1 MIGGMARGES
11 KINPKEA
18 QKVNVTVR
26 IGKADVERFDEIV
39 AALQEGGLADLQ
51 LHKRFGIVNGS
62 VSLVRIE
69 SLALIRGV
77 ASLRVDQDYKA
88 Q

>member
-1 MIGGMARGES
+1 MARGES
-11 KINPKEA
+11 TINPKEA

-69 SLALIRGV
+69 ALALIRGV

>member
-1 MIGGMARGES
+1 MARGES